1 MTSGIAGYKGGRINI
16 RKLRKGQRM
25 EEQKLTPEEIE
36 ALNEAARQTCAW
48 ETTWQTEE
56 TWK

>member
-1 MTSGIAGYKGGRINI
+1 MTSGLAGYKGGRIDI

-48 ETTWQTEE
+48 ETTCQTEAA
-56 TWK
+56 